1 MSESIEERRRLANL
15 EFKELKQWFINENR
29 KVSEKLKEEGAVR
42 GLDSN
47 REAFEYIHETFDRRI
62 KEISEKYNLPEKK

>member
-1 MSESIEERRRLANL
+1 MKSIEERRRLANL

-47 REAFEYIHETFDRRI
+47 REAFEYIHETFDQRI